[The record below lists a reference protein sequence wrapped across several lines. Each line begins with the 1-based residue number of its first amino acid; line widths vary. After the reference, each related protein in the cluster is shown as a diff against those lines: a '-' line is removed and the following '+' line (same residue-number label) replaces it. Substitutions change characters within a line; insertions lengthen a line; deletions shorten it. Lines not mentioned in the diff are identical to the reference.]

1 MNVHSVKCQSLE
13 FHLLPLLPP
22 FLFRE
27 SRLVLLVHIF
37 LTSMQCLQCI
47 LESTKRKPLR
57 GKVKTDCNCSF
68 LTTHFFVLWILL
80 LFVELLSLT
89 AHFTIPYRAVTSL
102 QSAMASFF
110 SYLLDSQQQMLVI
123 LLKCVKA
130 ESHLVRITLEVQCK
144 SSAYIPIV
152 CSLFVP
158 FVCAVETKMLSDI
171 YQRYILYFICI

>member
-1 MNVHSVKCQSLE
+1 M
-13 FHLLPLLPP
+13 
-22 FLFRE
+22 
-27 SRLVLLVHIF
+27 HIF

-80 LFVELLSLT
+80 LFLWSCYPSLLISQSLPCSNVAT
-89 AHFTIPYRAVTSL
+89 ACYGFL
-102 QSAMASFF
+102 FF